1 MEERKDGRS
10 AVQAGQQG
18 AAGGIRWSC
27 VVLRDIMT
35 QNEAILA
42 ALKKG
47 KRLTPLDALCEFGCN
62 RLAARVLELRQAGHD
77 IRSQMVKRGIK
88 KVSSYWLV
96 K

>member
-1 MEERKDGRS
+1 
-10 AVQAGQQG
+10 
-18 AAGGIRWSC
+18 
-27 VVLRDIMT
+27 MT

-77 IRSQMVKRGIK
+77 IRSNMVRRGIK
-88 KVSSYWLV
+88 TVSSYWLV

>member
-1 MEERKDGRS
+1 
-10 AVQAGQQG
+10 
-18 AAGGIRWSC
+18 
-27 VVLRDIMT
+27 MT

-47 KRLTPLDALCEFGCN
+47 KRLTHLDALFEFGCN

-88 KVSSYWLV
+88 QVASYWLV
-96 K
+96 R

>member
-1 MEERKDGRS
+1 
-10 AVQAGQQG
+10 
-18 AAGGIRWSC
+18 
-27 VVLRDIMT
+27 MT

-62 RLAARVLELRQAGHD
+62 RLAARILDLRQAGHD

-88 KVSSYWLV
+88 QVASYWLV
-96 K
+96 R